1 MRRPSIERTMNRR
14 EPPVCDIG
22 WERPAPRLHDLD
34 YARNQKVK
42 SGCSR
47 KFAATPELIFSSAAL
62 RLPSFDRRDQFS
74 ASAIQRARFA
84 GSRWASRL
92 HSVAR
97 K

>member
-1 MRRPSIERTMNRR
+1 MNRR

-22 WERPAPRLHDLD
+22 WERPDPRLHDPD
-34 YARNQKVK
+34 YARNYAKNQKAR

-47 KFAATPELIFSSAAL
+47 KLAATTEPIFSSAAL